1 MGMKPE
7 FTVSRDLLKIFQVF
21 KMFCIANIVYD
32 TVVDATQKLLSKF
45 LSFSFLTFYSF
56 NGSFSNLVLRL
67 IFFILVNYF

>member
-32 TVVDATQKLLSKF
+32 TVVDAAQKLLSKF
-45 LSFSFLTFYSF
+45 FCHLAFSLFIRLMDPFLIWY
-56 NGSFSNLVLRL
+56 
-67 IFFILVNYF
+67 